1 MVEYKNCKKKLPCI
15 QPNQST
21 HCNGFQTIVPTISP
35 EHIFIEIIFWK
46 GENIEHSNDAGCTMD
61 IKLCDIPQI
70 LNLDSVAYELRGVIH
85 YRRARTY
92 VKRCGKNWELFD
104 DLKKKAVPIKETTKV
119 SCELLL
125 YTILAY
131 VSIK

>member
-1 MVEYKNCKKKLPCI
+1 MNCITFQTKNGRIQELQEFLNNFLCIEKLPCI

-46 GENIEHSNDAGCTMD
+46 GMIIIILKNLDTLLYNFSNSYLGENIEHSNDAGCTMD

-85 YRRARTY
+85 YRRARS
-92 VKRCGKNWELFD
+92 VL
-104 DLKKKAVPIKETTKV
+104 
-119 SCELLL
+119 
-125 YTILAY
+125 
-131 VSIK
+131 